1 MKYRSWLVYR
11 QGKRF
16 ATMVGHPKDR
26 ETALL
31 FARSHWRDS
40 DVKPNERSVVAA

>member
-1 MKYRSWLVYR
+1 MMYRSWLVYR
-11 QGKRF
+11 QGKRL

-31 FARSHWRDS
+31 FARSHWRDAE
-40 DVKPNERSVVAA
+40 VYPNEKSVVA